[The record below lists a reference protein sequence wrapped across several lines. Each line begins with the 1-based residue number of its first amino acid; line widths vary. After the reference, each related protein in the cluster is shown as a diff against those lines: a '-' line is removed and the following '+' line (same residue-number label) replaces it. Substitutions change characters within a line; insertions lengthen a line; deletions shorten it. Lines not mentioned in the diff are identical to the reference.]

1 MSLCIYCGAD
11 VRGLQAVCLQ
21 AGEQLAGGWQAVG
34 KLTGN
39 AWRGLCA
46 AGEQQASSWQEAV
59 ERLASGCRKT
69 SELHAVFACDSNI
82 LGSKRCSAKKST
94 SKKVHGEPS
103 SSRN

>member
-21 AGEQLAGGWQAVG
+21 AGGQLASGWQAVG

-46 AGEQQASSWQEAV
+46 AGEQQASSWQAAV
-59 ERLASGCRKT
+59 ERLARQ
-69 SELHAVFACDSNI
+69 N
-82 LGSKRCSAKKST
+82 KRT
-94 SKKVHGEPS
+94 TRGLRV
-103 SSRN
+103 

>member
-21 AGEQLAGGWQAVG
+21 AGEQLASGWQAVG

-46 AGEQQASSWQEAV
+46 AGEQQASSWQAAV
-59 ERLASGCRKT
+59 ERLARQ
-69 SELHAVFACDSNI
+69 F
-82 LGSKRCSAKKST
+82 KRT
-94 SKKVHGEPS
+94 TRGLRV
-103 SSRN
+103 